1 VVEFDPDLPL
11 LYADERAFKQIMLNV
26 LSNAFK
32 FTPPGGRITIHAGRR
47 PDGGVVVSVT
57 DTGPGIP
64 PERLERLFI
73 PFEQIDNRYN
83 REAAGT
89 GLGLSLTKG
98 LVDIHGGSVV
108 IESTVGTG
116 TTVTVMLPP
125 GPGPQHPAAGP
136 EGG

>member
-1 VVEFDPDLPL
+1 MVEFDPDLPL